1 MLEGRLAG
9 MEMKLVTVNRNS
21 NDIVAMFVSA
31 VAAVVDDR
39 VAAAAAG
46 GLWAVIVVVKETMTK
61 VVVCGVLCKCN

>member
-39 VAAAAAG
+39 VAAAAG